1 MEIMSTLDGN
11 IFYTRHIFITK
22 YSYTDIGNIPIQ
34 VSNSKIN
41 QYKNNK
47 IQYTKK
53 YIITPMLDVIS
64 FFEYNLPV
72 IK

>member
-1 MEIMSTLDGN
+1 MD
-11 IFYTRHIFITK
+11 IFVQGRHIFIVK

-34 VSNSKIN
+34 VSNNKIN

-53 YIITPMLDVIS
+53 YIITPMLDGIS